1 MAGDVMFV
9 IDLIALIASIGLLL
23 WLVKY
28 FAVEY
33 TNRGLLIWVRL
44 LDFFRPVTRLYDRKK
59 S

>member
-1 MAGDVMFV
+1 MFV